1 MPFQS
6 YREQSRINWG
16 RDVDVGGILS
26 RDEVQHGALLRI
38 ADAAEAMA
46 KNHNALLAECD
57 RYERWFKKERDRA
70 NRLQKSN
77 AALRGYAKMLKRHLE
92 TIR

>member
-1 MPFQS
+1 
-6 YREQSRINWG
+6 
-16 RDVDVGGILS
+16 
-26 RDEVQHGALLRI
+26 
-38 ADAAEAMA
+38 MA